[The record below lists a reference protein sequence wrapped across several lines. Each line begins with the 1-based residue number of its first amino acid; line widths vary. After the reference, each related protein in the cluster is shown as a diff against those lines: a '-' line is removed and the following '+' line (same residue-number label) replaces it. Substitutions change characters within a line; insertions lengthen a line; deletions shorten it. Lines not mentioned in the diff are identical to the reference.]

1 MRRSNKIIVTILMLS
16 VLVIGGYVAYIIEIG
31 NFHPIT
37 PGESY
42 RSAQLD
48 GNQLE
53 YYIKRNHIKSILN
66 LRGGGSDM
74 QWYRDEI
81 SMSAKYKVAHY
92 DVTLSSSKEPSM
104 DDVRRIIEIFN
115 TAQRPILI
123 HCKAGADRSGL
134 VAAIWKV
141 VVDKEPKSEA
151 QKQLTI
157 FYGHIP
163 VAGTYAMDRFFYKW
177 NP

>member
-1 MRRSNKIIVTILMLS
+1 MRRSRKIAVTILMLL
-16 VLVIGGYVAYIIEIG
+16 VLVTGGYVAYIMETG
-31 NFHPIT
+31 NFHCIT

-66 LRGGGSDM
+66 LRGSSFDM

-81 SMSAKYKVAHY
+81 GMSAKYKVAHY
-92 DVTLSSSKEPSM
+92 DVTLSASSEPTM
-104 DDVRRIIEIFN
+104 DDVKKIIAIFN
-115 TAQRPILI
+115 TAPRPILI

-134 VAAIWKV
+134 VAAMWKV

-151 QKQLTI
+151 RKQLTI